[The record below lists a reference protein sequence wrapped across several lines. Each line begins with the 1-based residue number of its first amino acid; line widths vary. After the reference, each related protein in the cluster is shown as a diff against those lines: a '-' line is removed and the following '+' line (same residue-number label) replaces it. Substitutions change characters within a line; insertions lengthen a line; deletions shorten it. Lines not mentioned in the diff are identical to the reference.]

1 MKKVSLILI
10 AILMVSSCAT
20 IINGGKSRVAINTT
34 KQQGTTISVNGLEM
48 GTTPLQ
54 LKLKADDIITFEKD
68 GFETKTIVVDGK
80 FNTIAVLNLFSILGW
95 GIDAITGSL
104 YIPDSKIMNVT
115 LKESK

>member
-1 MKKVSLILI
+1 
-10 AILMVSSCAT
+10 MVTCCTT
-20 IINGGKSRVAINTT
+20 IINVGKSRVAINTT
-34 KQQGTTISVNGLEM
+34 KQQGTTISVNGMEK

-68 GFETKTIVVDGK
+68 GFETRTVVVDSK
-80 FNTIAVLNLFSILGW
+80 FNTIAVLNLFSILGL

-104 YIPDSKIMNVT
+104 YIPDSKVINET